1 MSYAERSLAWFF
13 KNRFLNGFSIL
24 LDSKMI
30 FFTLITLIWLIMSPI
45 SLVFY
50 NFLGPAIVKG
60 ILQLEIAIILS
71 FFIVGLIINF
81 ISSTRIRILLASLT
95 LCVISTVIFLFVPE
109 EIQYLFPIIGSI
121 IFAGIFGLSYFII
134 IRFFNTS
141 WVGRMMMLGKSPK
154 KLFMHRIAMLI
165 NIVCIAAPIYLL
177 VRYFQGLGLFD
188 LILVPFGFLAWGIVI
203 YATARFPNYPSYDIY
218 ASILSAT
225 NFIVF
230 IFFFLYIGE
239 PILVIVFDVILLLFG
254 ISALIQFLHS
264 RRKVEKVA
272 VYGPK
277 SLRSPED
284 TSIIII
290 QEEETH
296 DDTEL
301 SVPDETEYALEEET
315 TEVRTHTDGFIIIIL
330 GLTLSFHF
338 LLLHFLSNIVIGAG
352 FITMPFQFTLLE
364 FHFTLLLLGY
374 VLILSTFIAFKL
386 SLRFRGYATKTIS
399 EQAAFVK
406 FLALIAEDE
415 RKRFLRRISKM
426 VRDILVGGLSNFI
439 EEQRQRWTEGIR
451 EGKKLLRRLFGT
463 DEERSS

>member
-13 KNRFLNGFSIL
+13 KNRFLNGFSTL

-30 FFTLITLIWLIMSPI
+30 FFTLITLIWLIMAPI
-45 SLVFY
+45 SLVLY

-71 FFIVGLIINF
+71 FLISGLIINF
-81 ISSTRIRILLASLT
+81 ISSTKIRILLASVI
-95 LCVISTVIFLFVPE
+95 LCVVSSLIFLIIPE
-109 EIQYLFPIIGSI
+109 EVQYLFPIIGSI
-121 IFAGIFGLSYFII
+121 SFAGIFGLSYFII

-203 YATARFPNYPSYDIY
+203 YATARFPDYPSYDIY
-218 ASILSAT
+218 ASMLSAT

-230 IFFFLYIGE
+230 IFFFLYVGE

-272 VYGPK
+272 VYAPK
-277 SLRSPED
+277 SIRSPED

-290 QEEETH
+290 QEEETQ
-296 DDTEL
+296 DDTAEL
-301 SVPDETEYALEEET
+301 PVFDENGYALEEES
-315 TEVRTHTDGFIIIIL
+315 TEVRTHTDGFIVIIL

-338 LLLHFLSNIVIGAG
+338 ILLHFLSNIVIGAG
-352 FITMPFQFTLLE
+352 FITMPFQFTIFE
-364 FHFTLLLLGY
+364 FHFALLLFGY
-374 VLILSTFIAFKL
+374 ILLISLFTAFKI
-386 SLRFRGYATKTIS
+386 SLRFRGYTTKTMS

-406 FLALIAEDE
+406 FLALIAEEE
-415 RKRFLRRISKM
+415 RKRFLKRISKM
-426 VRDILVGGLSNFI
+426 VKDILVGGLSDFI
-439 EEQRQRWTEGIR
+439 EEQRQRWSEGLR
-451 EGKKLLRRLFGT
+451 EGRKLLRRLFGT
-463 DEERSS
+463 DEE